1 MMKQNSFN
9 LSDMSLDKQEA
20 PFVYTDEQLIARF
33 QAGDENAYI
42 ELVNRF
48 RDRLINFVFQFL
60 GDREQSEDVVQDTM
74 LKLYV
79 KKHYYREIAKFST
92 WIYTIAR
99 NLANTE
105 LRKRKRRKTTLLSQ
119 MTRDERDYDLP
130 AIQPEIG
137 QEVQSHSPVH
147 LESFQNS
154 DHFKGYSGTFLRRHQ

>member
-1 MMKQNSFN
+1 
-9 LSDMSLDKQEA
+9 MSLDKHKA

-33 QAGDENAYI
+33 QAGDERAYI
-42 ELVNRF
+42 ELVNRY

-74 LKLYV
+74 LKLFE

-105 LRKRKRRKTTLLSQ
+105 LRKRKRRKTTLLSH
-119 MTRDERDYDLP
+119 MTRDERDYELP
-130 AIQPEIG
+130 AIQPETG
-137 QEVQSHSPVH
+137 QEVQSEFAEKLIQAAIHALP
-147 LESFQNS
+147 E
-154 DHFKGYSGTFLRRHQ
+154 HFKTVII

>member
-9 LSDMSLDKQEA
+9 LSDLSLDKQKA

-42 ELVNRF
+42 ELVNRY
-48 RDRLINFVFQFL
+48 RDRLINFVFLFL
-60 GDREQSEDVVQDTM
+60 GDRELSEDVVQDTM

-79 KKHYYREIAKFST
+79 KKHNYREIAKFST

-105 LRKRKRRKTTLLSQ
+105 LRKRKRRKT
-119 MTRDERDYDLP
+119 R
-130 AIQPEIG
+130 
-137 QEVQSHSPVH
+137 
-147 LESFQNS
+147 
-154 DHFKGYSGTFLRRHQ
+154 K